1 MALFSPQDDVGG
13 QHEMSNL
20 VMTMSSQVTELP
32 QFTQGATKSYFDH
45 LKSRAGET
53 NGFLSFPSVALEW
66 YRPGLYP
73 ETIAASN
80 LHT

>member
-32 QFTQGATKSYFDH
+32 QFTDGATQSYFDH
-45 LKSRAGET
+45 LKAKATET
-53 NGFLSFPSVALEW
+53 NGFLSFP
-66 YRPGLYP
+66 
-73 ETIAASN
+73 
-80 LHT
+80 